1 MTRFD
6 SKSGGL
12 AAGLFSLL
20 LLLAASGVAQA
31 SSFSVSPIRVTI
43 SKDQPTA
50 TVHLQ
55 NRSSTPTVV
64 QLSLKAWTQKDG
76 KDVYS
81 DTRDL
86 VATPP
91 IFTIPAG
98 QEQIVRIGLRHKSDS
113 GKELAY
119 RLFLTEIPP
128 PPKPGFRGLR
138 FALKVGLPVFVPPP
152 GVAQAKLEWSADR
165 PKAGQIAL
173 HVINAG
179 NAHAH
184 IMRLALSTPGA
195 SKPFYSSKGGYV
207 LAGNELT
214 WTVENA
220 GKSVSG
226 ISDIDITA
234 QTDHGP
240 VHARITI
247 KQ

>member
-1 MTRFD
+1 MTRFC

-12 AAGLFSLL
+12 AAGLFALFF
-20 LLLAASGVAQA
+20 LLAASGVARA

-43 SKDQPTA
+43 SRDQPTA

-55 NRSSTPTVV
+55 NKSSTPTVV

-98 QEQIVRIGLRHKSDS
+98 QEQVVRIGLRHKSDS
-113 GKELAY
+113 QTERAY

-138 FALKVGLPVFVPPP
+138 FALKVGVPVFVPPP

-165 PKAGQIAL
+165 PKPGRVAL
-173 HVINAG
+173 HVMNAG

-184 IMRLALSTPGA
+184 ITHVALSAPGA
-195 SKPFYSSKGGYV
+195 SKPFYSANGGYA
-207 LAGNELT
+207 LAGKELT
-214 WTVENA
+214 WTVENTSKA
-220 GKSVSG
+220 ISG

-234 QTDHGP
+234 QTDNGP
-240 VHARITI
+240 VHAHLTI
-247 KQ
+247 KK